1 MKNPIYSIS
10 KVVIKKDDRKVLDI
24 KQLDIHRGS
33 CYVIYGDVGSG
44 KTTLLNLLF
53 KKEQISDGSLL
64 YEDTD
69 LDSIS
74 KANYNKDIYHVSQ
87 ELKLPWFKVSVQDYI
102 NKKQS
107 LNKFRDLFES
117 IHKKKVVEK
126 KFINN
131 FENKTLFSHEG
142 LINFEESYNPNNPK
156 LLFDYF
162 SNNALIL
169 IVIKKPSDLYK
180 SNFIQKF
187 IELKFLN
194 FNDYQNHTDHRKFNI

>member
-24 KQLDIHRGS
+24 KQLYIHRGS

-64 YEDTD
+64 YENTD

-102 NKKQS
+102 NKY
-107 LNKFRDLFES
+107 S
-117 IHKKKVVEK
+117 I
-126 KFINN
+126 I
-131 FENKTLFSHEG
+131 
-142 LINFEESYNPNNPK
+142 
-156 LLFDYF
+156 
-162 SNNALIL
+162 
-169 IVIKKPSDLYK
+169 
-180 SNFIQKF
+180 
-187 IELKFLN
+187 
-194 FNDYQNHTDHRKFNI
+194 